1 MRYRVAK
8 WRRLELIMYEVSERT
23 PLRLDMMRE
32 REMNG
37 GECRVGLDICKEEI
51 TSVYGVT
58 IFSMGIST
66 EMEYK

>member
-1 MRYRVAK
+1 
-8 WRRLELIMYEVSERT
+8 MYEVSERT